1 MRRVRHGFMTH
12 PFFEVVSGSAF
23 IPCIIQIPADLPPAR
38 RSGGFAIRRNS
49 KPLSKI
55 LFTLHRKVIN
65 ICSLETCTDEEI
77 TSLFT
82 TLHLSH
88 LQCLSGFQPIWR
100 RVKSKKKSGA
110 FIKKT
115 HDVSFCA
122 WQWQVIALVRGN
134 VVP

>member
-77 TSLFT
+77 TSLFP
-82 TLHLSH
+82 TLHPLFTRSR
-88 LQCLSGFQPIWR
+88 LRKISVNL
-100 RVKSKKKSGA
+100 
-110 FIKKT
+110 
-115 HDVSFCA
+115 
-122 WQWQVIALVRGN
+122 
-134 VVP
+134 

>member
-82 TLHLSH
+82 TLHPLFTWIV
-88 LQCLSGFQPIWR
+88 L
-100 RVKSKKKSGA
+100 
-110 FIKKT
+110 FIGKRLRIYT
-115 HDVSFCA
+115 IVDFSF
-122 WQWQVIALVRGN
+122 IRTFAL
-134 VVP
+134 

>member
-23 IPCIIQIPADLPPAR
+23 IPCIIQIPADLPP
-38 RSGGFAIRRNS
+38 SGVPADLQSVAIAS
-49 KPLSKI
+49 HFQKI

-82 TLHLSH
+82 SRTS
-88 LQCLSGFQPIWR
+88 SVYWGF
-100 RVKSKKKSGA
+100 S
-110 FIKKT
+110 
-115 HDVSFCA
+115 
-122 WQWQVIALVRGN
+122 
-134 VVP
+134 